1 MYITKK
7 MAVPDKINCTIH
19 IGSFYI
25 KEKLNIEL
33 SFNQDSF
40 IIYFLDP
47 ISPKNAKELRE
58 LFLPFIS
65 DDNNMIILNFIY
77 IKSILIDGIN
87 LFKFTLYNPLKTSIF
102 TIIFNHFKWK
112 KPLLSFNY
120 SPPPNILFSI
130 GQYINTKQK
139 KQIAKYIKNFIDV
152 IHLLY
157 DFISVERKYNP
168 IIEEIF
174 LKAFIYGQ
182 NYYNNKVKEFNKS
195 QKLKKSISDELS
207 TKIKKA
213 LEEYQTKKS
222 WDINHHNKNSSDFED
237 NDDNEN
243 EEENVI
249 SEKEDKKE
257 DEGEEP
263 EFNFDNIVERDLF
276 QNYPKFSKLFP
287 EIKIKT
293 SYFAETIIKL
303 IFQLLNIN
311 KNDLD
316 EIYTNI
322 NWTDIGQR
330 VNGING
336 VNLSLA
342 NYGIQNNEYSQAP
355 QTLLENNNST
365 NDESQ
370 IKKWF
375 EYTKKFHEFIPN
387 NSLDNIYINT
397 SEILQR
403 KFLEILIKNY
413 FGDIINIELE
423 KNKTLSM
430 DDFHQILMVI
440 RRMKKILFTNKNFE
454 YYSDLPFL
462 NEQPNSFYV

>member
-1 MYITKK
+1 
-7 MAVPDKINCTIH
+7 MAVPNKINCTIH

-322 NWTDIGQR
+322 NWTEIGQR

-336 VNLSLA
+336 VDLSLA
-342 NYGIQNNEYSQAP
+342 NYRIQNNEYSQAP

-397 SEILQR
+397 SEIIQR
-403 KFLEILIKNY
+403 KFFEILIKNY

>member
-1 MYITKK
+1 
-7 MAVPDKINCTIH
+7 MAVPNKINCTIH

-139 KQIAKYIKNFIDV
+139 KQTAKYIKNFIDV

-287 EIKIKT
+287 EIKKKT

-322 NWTDIGQR
+322 NWTEIGQR

-342 NYGIQNNEYSQAP
+342 NYSIQNNEYSQAP

-387 NSLDNIYINT
+387 NSLDNLYINT
-397 SEILQR
+397 SEIIQR
-403 KFLEILIKNY
+403 KFFEILIKNY

-462 NEQPNSFYV
+462 NEQPNFFYA

>member
-1 MYITKK
+1 
-7 MAVPDKINCTIH
+7 MAVPNKINCTIH

-322 NWTDIGQR
+322 NWTEIGQR

-342 NYGIQNNEYSQAP
+342 NYRIQNNEYSQAP

-397 SEILQR
+397 SEIIQR
-403 KFLEILIKNY
+403 KFFEILIKNY

-462 NEQPNSFYV
+462 NEQPNFFYA

>member
-1 MYITKK
+1 
-7 MAVPDKINCTIH
+7 MAVPNKINCTIH

-322 NWTDIGQR
+322 NWTEIGQR

-342 NYGIQNNEYSQAP
+342 NYSIQNNEYSQAP

-387 NSLDNIYINT
+387 NSLDNLYINT
-397 SEILQR
+397 SEIIQR
-403 KFLEILIKNY
+403 KFFEILIKNY

>member
-1 MYITKK
+1 
-7 MAVPDKINCTIH
+7 MAVPNKINCTIH

-276 QNYPKFSKLFP
+276 QNYPKFSKIFP
-287 EIKIKT
+287 EIKKKT

-322 NWTDIGQR
+322 NWTEIGQR

-342 NYGIQNNEYSQAP
+342 NYSIQNNEYSQAP

-397 SEILQR
+397 SEIIQR
-403 KFLEILIKNY
+403 KFFEILIKNY

-462 NEQPNSFYV
+462 NEQPNFFYA

>member
-1 MYITKK
+1 
-7 MAVPDKINCTIH
+7 MAVPNKINCTIH

-342 NYGIQNNEYSQAP
+342 NYTIQNNEYSQAP

-397 SEILQR
+397 SEIIQR
-403 KFLEILIKNY
+403 KFFEILIKNY

>member
-1 MYITKK
+1 
-7 MAVPDKINCTIH
+7 MAVPNKINCTIH

-157 DFISVERKYNP
+157 DFISVERTYNP

-322 NWTDIGQR
+322 NWTEIGQR

-336 VNLSLA
+336 VNLSLV
-342 NYGIQNNEYSQAP
+342 NYRIQNNNYSQAP

-397 SEILQR
+397 SEIIQR
-403 KFLEILIKNY
+403 KFFEILIKSY

>member
-1 MYITKK
+1 
-7 MAVPDKINCTIH
+7 MAVPNKINCTIH

-157 DFISVERKYNP
+157 DFISVERKHNP

-195 QKLKKSISDELS
+195 QEIKKSISDELS

-243 EEENVI
+243 EEENII

-322 NWTDIGQR
+322 NWTEIGQR
-330 VNGING
+330 VNGIDG
-336 VNLSLA
+336 VNLSLV
-342 NYGIQNNEYSQAP
+342 NYRIQNNNYSQAP
-355 QTLLENNNST
+355 QNIIENNNST

-397 SEILQR
+397 SEIIQR
-403 KFLEILIKNY
+403 KFFEILIKNY

-462 NEQPNSFYV
+462 NEQPNSFYA

>member
-1 MYITKK
+1 
-7 MAVPDKINCTIH
+7 MAVPNKINCTIH

-397 SEILQR
+397 SEIIQR
-403 KFLEILIKNY
+403 KFFEILIKNY

>member
-1 MYITKK
+1 
-7 MAVPDKINCTIH
+7 MAVPNKINCTIH

-322 NWTDIGQR
+322 NWTEIGQR

-342 NYGIQNNEYSQAP
+342 NYSIQNNEYSQAP

-387 NSLDNIYINT
+387 NSLDNLYINT
-397 SEILQR
+397 SEIIQR
-403 KFLEILIKNY
+403 KFFEILIKNY

-462 NEQPNSFYV
+462 NEQPNFFYA

>member
-1 MYITKK
+1 
-7 MAVPDKINCTIH
+7 MAVPNKINCTIH

-287 EIKIKT
+287 EIKKKT

-322 NWTDIGQR
+322 NWTEIGQR

-336 VNLSLA
+336 VNLSLV
-342 NYGIQNNEYSQAP
+342 NYRIQNNKYSQAP

-397 SEILQR
+397 SEIIQR
-403 KFLEILIKNY
+403 KFFEILIKNY

>member
-1 MYITKK
+1 
-7 MAVPDKINCTIH
+7 MAVPNKINCTIH

-322 NWTDIGQR
+322 NWTEIGQR

-342 NYGIQNNEYSQAP
+342 NYSIQNNEYSQAP

-397 SEILQR
+397 SEIIQR
-403 KFLEILIKNY
+403 KFFEILIKNY

-462 NEQPNSFYV
+462 NEQPNSFYF

>member
-1 MYITKK
+1 
-7 MAVPDKINCTIH
+7 MAVPNKINCTIH

-139 KQIAKYIKNFIDV
+139 KQTAKYIKNFIDV

-263 EFNFDNIVERDLF
+263 EFNFDNIVQRDLF

-342 NYGIQNNEYSQAP
+342 NYTIQNNEYSQAP

-397 SEILQR
+397 SEIIQR
-403 KFLEILIKNY
+403 KFFEILIKNY

>member
-1 MYITKK
+1 
-7 MAVPDKINCTIH
+7 MAVPNKINCTIH

-139 KQIAKYIKNFIDV
+139 KQIAKYIENFIDV

-287 EIKIKT
+287 EIKKKT

-322 NWTDIGQR
+322 NWTEIGQR

-342 NYGIQNNEYSQAP
+342 NYSIQNNEYSQAP

-397 SEILQR
+397 SEIIQR
-403 KFLEILIKNY
+403 KFFEILIKNY

>member
-1 MYITKK
+1 
-7 MAVPDKINCTIH
+7 MAVPNKINCTIH

-276 QNYPKFSKLFP
+276 QNYPKFSKIFP
-287 EIKIKT
+287 EIKKKT

-322 NWTDIGQR
+322 NWTEIGQR

-342 NYGIQNNEYSQAP
+342 NYSIQNNEYSQAP

-387 NSLDNIYINT
+387 NSLDNLYINT
-397 SEILQR
+397 SEIIQR
-403 KFLEILIKNY
+403 KFFEILIKNY

-462 NEQPNSFYV
+462 NEQPNFFYA

>member
-1 MYITKK
+1 
-7 MAVPDKINCTIH
+7 MAVPNKINCTIH

-157 DFISVERKYNP
+157 DFISVERKHNP

-263 EFNFDNIVERDLF
+263 EFNFDNIVQRDLF

-287 EIKIKT
+287 EIKKKT

-322 NWTDIGQR
+322 NWTEIGQR

-336 VNLSLA
+336 VNLSLF
-342 NYGIQNNEYSQAP
+342 NYRIQNNEYSQAP

-365 NDESQ
+365 NDEIQ

-397 SEILQR
+397 SEIIQR
-403 KFLEILIKNY
+403 KFFEILIKNY

-462 NEQPNSFYV
+462 NEQPNSFYA

>member
-1 MYITKK
+1 
-7 MAVPDKINCTIH
+7 MAVPNKINCTIH

-139 KQIAKYIKNFIDV
+139 KQIAKYIENFIDV

-287 EIKIKT
+287 EIKKKT

-342 NYGIQNNEYSQAP
+342 NYTIQNNEYSQAP

-397 SEILQR
+397 SEIIQR
-403 KFLEILIKNY
+403 KFFEILIKNY

>member
-1 MYITKK
+1 
-7 MAVPDKINCTIH
+7 MAVPNKINCTIH

-157 DFISVERKYNP
+157 DFISVERTYNP

-263 EFNFDNIVERDLF
+263 EFNFDNIVQRDLF

-322 NWTDIGQR
+322 NWTEIGQR

-342 NYGIQNNEYSQAP
+342 NYSIQNNEYSQAP

-397 SEILQR
+397 SEIIQR
-403 KFLEILIKNY
+403 KFFEILIKNY
-413 FGDIINIELE
+413 FGDIINIELG

-462 NEQPNSFYV
+462 NEQPNSFYA

>member
-1 MYITKK
+1 
-7 MAVPDKINCTIH
+7 MAVPNKINCTIH

-322 NWTDIGQR
+322 NWTEIGQR

-342 NYGIQNNEYSQAP
+342 NYTIQNNEYSQAP

-397 SEILQR
+397 SEIIQR
-403 KFLEILIKNY
+403 KFFEILIKNY

>member
-1 MYITKK
+1 
-7 MAVPDKINCTIH
+7 MAVPNKINCTIH

-157 DFISVERKYNP
+157 DFISVERTYNP

-322 NWTDIGQR
+322 NWTEIGQR

-336 VNLSLA
+336 VNLSLV
-342 NYGIQNNEYSQAP
+342 NYRIQSNKYSQAP
-355 QTLLENNNST
+355 QILLENNNST

-397 SEILQR
+397 SEIIQR
-403 KFLEILIKNY
+403 KFFEILIKNY

-462 NEQPNSFYV
+462 NEQPNFFYA